1 MILVI
6 GAGASGL
13 MAARDLLAS
22 GREVLVLEAAPRIGG
37 RIHTTRSGST
47 HAGGSKSSVEFPYSV
62 EAGAEFVHGDLPL
75 TFELL
80 TAAGIKAIPTEGQ
93 FYRSNEGQWQKENIR
108 VKGWDKVMERMASLD
123 EDMAVADFLS
133 AYFGGGENERLRWAV
148 RRFAE
153 GYDLADIHFA
163 STKALYR
170 EWSRDEGTQYHV
182 DGGYGKMI
190 DWIASEIEGMGG
202 KIVLSAPAVAV
213 EWAPGIVR
221 VVTSDGRI
229 FQGTAALITV
239 PLGVLQAGD
248 AGVALPIADTNVEPH
263 RSGGPVRNGLTFDP
277 AIPEYIQAFHALG
290 YGSVIKLLLHFSEP
304 FWEKEAPG
312 LGFLISDQNLPTWWT
327 VSGKPNLLTGWFAG
341 PRTIPYQGK
350 PDPELIHLGLES
362 LAKIFHVSIA
372 ELHDQLLTYRVDD
385 WSQDPYSL
393 GAYSYE
399 KVGEKPFRQ
408 ILHTPVEN
416 TIFFAG
422 EALYEGEHTPGTVE
436 AALATGRKAAETI
449 LAAWL

>member
-13 MAARDLLAS
+13 MAARDLLTS
-22 GREVLVLEAAPRIGG
+22 GKEVLVLEAAGRLGG
-37 RIHTTRSGST
+37 RIHTL
-47 HAGGSKSSVEFPYSV
+47 HAGFPFAV

-80 TAAGIKAIPTEGQ
+80 NAAGITATPTEGK
-93 FYRSNEGQWQKENIR
+93 FYRSYNGEWQKDNVR
-108 VKGWDKVMERMASLD
+108 VKGWDQVMEKMGSL
-123 EDMAVADFLS
+123 EADMAVAEFLDT
-133 AYFGGGENERLRWAV
+133 YFGGEANERLRWAV

-153 GYDLADIHFA
+153 GYDLADINFA

-182 DGGYGKMI
+182 DGGYGPLM
-190 DWIASEIEGMGG
+190 DWMDSEIQALGG
-202 KIVLSAPAVAV
+202 NIMLNAPVASIH
-213 EWAPGIVR
+213 WAPGA
-221 VVTSDGRI
+221 VTAHIADGRS
-229 FQGTAALITV
+229 FNGASVLITV

-248 AGVALPIADTNVEPH
+248 ASVALSIADANVEPQ
-263 RSGGPVRNGLTFDP
+263 RSGGPARNGLTFDP
-277 AIPEYIQAFHALG
+277 AIPEYIQAFNALG
-290 YGSVIKLLLHFSEP
+290 YGSVIKLLLHFREP

-312 LGFLISDQNLPTWWT
+312 LGFIVSDQVLPTWWT
-327 VSGKPNLLTGWFAG
+327 VAGKPNLLTGWFAG

-350 PDPELIHLGLES
+350 PEAELVDLGLES
-362 LAKIFHVSIA
+362 LSKIFHVSIA
-372 ELHDQLLTYRVDD
+372 ELRAQLLVYRVDD

-399 KVGEKPFRQ
+399 KVGEAPFRKV
-408 ILHTPVEN
+408 LHTPVDN
-416 TIFFAG
+416 TLFFAG

-436 AALATGRKAAETI
+436 AALATGRKAARAI
-449 LAAWL
+449 IS